1 MGLLDKLGILD
12 QYKMSPTEGPGG
24 LMIQASPFTRQAARF
39 AGGALGTEMRSNPEI
54 LRAELAK
61 VDPNSPNA
69 EEQQLAALVKFGSPE
84 QQVRATQRLI
94 ALREKKKKER
104 EEATE
109 KEDTTDLV
117 VNMVAKKY
125 GEREDVDDLV
135 QLASQ
140 GAGISDIDALVKTN
154 AMSGTERY
162 TAVGKNIFDKQLG
175 QFLVGPDNAKK
186 EYEEVKFTDPET
198 GEEVIQFVNKE
209 DPADIVREIRS
220 VAPVGELGVQAQIQ
234 LREAN
239 KEYKSASSRAGNANR
254 LATNLEQLT
263 KPIPSGFRAQVEES
277 IKGFLGEQDLVTL
290 LRTEAQALR
299 IGTAVANL
307 PPGPASDRDV
317 QLVLSGTLDAN
328 ANPETLA
335 QYARGIAK
343 LAQMESRYH
352 SDQAAWINKYK
363 DVGGYLDHV
372 TLRNYNDK
380 IAYINNEFN
389 QVPAG
394 FSTFTDYA
402 LALSSK
408 QNLTPAEQVELVELE
423 ALLGESVADI
433 FKRRDAAERR
443 LKESKRDKF

>member
-1 MGLLDKLGILD
+1 MANLRFSPGFMKQISSFGSDLFAQDPSDPRMGGGGMAGMLTR
-12 QYKMSPTEGPGG
+12 SVGG
-24 LMIQASPFTRQAARF
+24 L
-39 AGGALGTEMRSNPEI
+39 AGRDMRSNPEI

-69 EEQQLAALVKFGSPE
+69 EEQQLAALVKFGTPE
-84 QQVRATQRLI
+84 QQVRATQRLT
-94 ALREKKKKER
+94 ALRKER
-104 EEATE
+104 ET
-109 KEDTTDLV
+109 KEDKTDLV

-125 GEREDVDDLV
+125 GEREDVDELI
-135 QLASQ
+135 QLASK
-140 GAGISDIDALVKTN
+140 GSGISDIDALVKTD
-154 AMSGTERY
+154 AISGAERY
-162 TAVGKNIFDKQLG
+162 TPVGKNIFDRQLG
-175 QFLVGPDNAKK
+175 TFLVGPDNAKK
-186 EYEEVKFTDPET
+186 EYEEVTFTDPET
-198 GEEVIQFVNKE
+198 GEEVIQFVNKA
-209 DPADIVREIRS
+209 DPTDIVREIRS
-220 VAPVGELGVQAQIQ
+220 IASAGDLSQQAEIQ

-239 KEYKSASSRAGNANR
+239 NEYKSASSRAGSANR

-263 KPIPSGFRAQVEES
+263 KNIPSGFRSQVQES

-307 PPGPASDRDV
+307 PPGPASDKDV
-317 QLVLSGTLDAN
+317 ALVLSGTLDAN
-328 ANPETLA
+328 ADPKTLA
-335 QYARGIAK
+335 EYARGIAK
-343 LAQMESRYH
+343 LAQMESRFH
-352 SDQAAWINKYK
+352 SDQAAWINKYR

-380 IAYINNEFN
+380 IAYINDRFT
-389 QVPAG
+389 QDIPSG

-408 QNLTPAEQVELVELE
+408 QNLTPQEQVELVDLE
-423 ALLGESVADI
+423 AFLGESVADI

>member
-1 MGLLDKLGILD
+1 MV
-12 QYKMSPTEGPGG
+12 
-24 LMIQASPFTRQAARF
+24 QASPFTRQAARF
-39 AGGALGTEMRSNPEI
+39 AGGALGTEMRSNSEI

-61 VDPNSPNA
+61 IDPNDPNA
-69 EEQQLAALVKFGSPE
+69 EAQQLAALVKFGTPA
-84 QQVRATQRLI
+84 QQVQATQRLT
-94 ALREKKKKER
+94 ALRKER
-104 EEATE
+104 ET
-109 KEDTTDLV
+109 KEDKTDLV

-125 GEREDVDDLV
+125 GEREDVDDLI

-140 GAGISDIDALVKTN
+140 GAGISDIDALVKTD
-154 AMSGTERY
+154 AISGAERY
-162 TAVGKNIFDKQLG
+162 TSVGKNIFDRQLG
-175 QFLVGPDNAKK
+175 QFLVGPDNVKK
-186 EYEEVKFTDPET
+186 EYEKVTFTDPET
-198 GEEVIQFVNKE
+198 KEEVTQFVNKA
-209 DPADIVREIRS
+209 DPTDIVREIRS
-220 VAPVGELGVQAQIQ
+220 IAPVGELSQQAQIQ

-239 KEYKSASSRAGNANR
+239 KEYKSASSRASSANR

-263 KPIPSGFRAQVEES
+263 KPISSGFRAQVEES

-307 PPGPASDRDV
+307 PPGPASDKDV
-317 QLVLSGTLDAN
+317 ALVLSGTLDAN
-328 ANPETLA
+328 ADPETLA
-335 QYARGIAK
+335 EYARGIAK

-380 IAYINNEFN
+380 IAYINDEFN
-389 QVPAG
+389 QVPNG
-394 FSTFTDYA
+394 FSSFTDYA

-408 QNLTPAEQVELVELE
+408 QNLTPQEELVLVDLE
-423 ALLGESVADI
+423 AFLGESVADI

>member
-1 MGLLDKLGILD
+1 MGILERTGVLDRYKVSPTQGTTGLLTGA
-12 QYKMSPTEGPGG
+12 QQPMSPFA
-24 LMIQASPFTRQAARF
+24 QQAARNI
-39 AGGALGTEMRSNPEI
+39 GGALGMDMRTGQEK
-54 LRAELAK
+54 LTQALAQ
-61 VDPNSPNA
+61 VDPNSPDA
-69 EEQQLAALVKFGSPE
+69 EAQQLAALVKFGTPA
-84 QQVRATQRLI
+84 QQVQATQRLT
-94 ALREKKKKER
+94 ALREKK
-104 EEATE
+104 EA
-109 KEDTTDLV
+109 KEDKTDLV

-154 AMSGTERY
+154 AMSGAERY
-162 TAVGKNIFDKQLG
+162 TPVGKNIFDRQLG

-186 EYEEVKFTDPET
+186 EYQKVTFTDPKTE
-198 GEEVIQFVNKE
+198 EEVTQFVNKA
-209 DPADIVREIRS
+209 DPTDIVREIRS

-239 KEYKSASSRAGNANR
+239 KEYKDASSRAGSANR

-263 KPIPSGFRAQVEES
+263 KPISSGFRAQVEES

-307 PPGPASDRDV
+307 PPGPASDKDV
-317 QLVLSGTLDAN
+317 ALVLSGTLDAN
-328 ANPETLA
+328 ANPKTLA
-335 QYARGIAK
+335 QYARGLAK

-380 IAYINNEFN
+380 IAYINDEFN
-389 QVPAG
+389 QDIPAG
-394 FSTFTDYA
+394 FSSFTDYA

-408 QNLTPAEQVELVELE
+408 QNLTPEEQVELVDLE
-423 ALLGESVADI
+423 AFLGESVADI

>member
-1 MGLLDKLGILD
+1 MARLRRNLAGLFTNNPVNAVSATGQPLIGGSQAANLLARSVGGLLGRDMRTPQEKL
-12 QYKMSPTEGPGG
+12 T
-24 LMIQASPFTRQAARF
+24 QA
-39 AGGALGTEMRSNPEI
+39 
-54 LRAELAK
+54 LAQ
-61 VDPNSPNA
+61 VDPNSTNA
-69 EEQQLAALVKFGSPE
+69 EAQQLAALVKFGTPA
-84 QQVRATQRLI
+84 QQVQATQRLT
-94 ALREKKKKER
+94 ALREKKE
-104 EEATE
+104 T
-109 KEDTTDLV
+109 KEDKTDLV

-125 GEREDVDDLV
+125 GEREDVDELI

-140 GAGISDIDALVKTN
+140 GAGISDINALLGTVKKQENKIVAPGSAIVDPVTGKIIYQ
-154 AMSGTERY
+154 APFKTDTELEKV
-162 TAVGKNIFDKQLG
+162 T
-175 QFLVGPDNAKK
+175 
-186 EYEEVKFTDPET
+186 FTDPET
-198 GEEVIQFVNKE
+198 QEEVTQFVNKA
-209 DPADIVREIRS
+209 DPTDIVREIRS

-234 LREAN
+234 LRETDKA
-239 KEYKSASSRAGNANR
+239 YKDASRRASSANR

-263 KPIPSGFRAQVEES
+263 KPISSGFRAQVEES
-277 IKGFLGEQDLVTL
+277 IKGFLGEQDLVSL

-307 PPGPASDRDV
+307 PPGPASDKDV
-317 QLVLSGTLDAN
+317 ALVLSGTLDAN

-335 QYARGIAK
+335 QYAKGLAK
-343 LAQMESRYH
+343 LAEMESRYH

-380 IAYINNEFN
+380 IAYINDEFN
-389 QVPAG
+389 QAPAG

-408 QNLTPAEQVELVELE
+408 QNLTPQEQVELVELE
-423 ALLGESVADI
+423 AFAGESVADI